1 MDLQDDEVRKLCR
14 DVTLLRARACVMF
27 GEIAVAL
34 YQLKQHLAE
43 REILRAW
50 AAELRDG
57 NR

>member
-1 MDLQDDEVRKLCR
+1 MDFRDDEVIKLCR
-14 DVTLLRARACVMF
+14 EVTLLRAKACVMF

-34 YQLKQHLAE
+34 YQLKQSLAE

-50 AAELRDG
+50 AAEVRDG